1 MKGYLKESTSR
12 LLLEASHWSL
22 DLYLASSWSGRC
34 QGDPRSSLLVQLILM
49 MSCVKPLSYY
59 LKNQWNSRQKLNLK
73 KLCSISRRRN
83 VSHFV
88 ITSLAP
94 RIVSCVIIRNQTKSS
109 ANFSIL
115 SSEVRKYIL
124 HMSRWAIFP
133 GTGKLQSR

>member
-1 MKGYLKESTSR
+1 LVAGPIPRLIVVRKVPGRSQEFFACLINSR
-12 LLLEASHWSL
+12 DVLRQAS
-22 DLYLASSWSGRC
+22 
-34 QGDPRSSLLVQLILM
+34 
-49 MSCVKPLSYY
+49 SYY
-59 LKNQWNSRQKLNLK
+59 LKNQWNSQQKLNLK
-73 KLCSISRRRN
+73 KLCSITRRRN
-83 VSHFV
+83 VSQFV